1 MYFLNKI
8 KEISKDNKVA
18 IFVDMD
24 GVITDFD
31 LNKAL
36 DFKNKRPI
44 ITNINTLSEI
54 SNLNNTRLY
63 ILSVCVKDYQIKE
76 KNDWLDKYAPFFKI
90 ENRIIISK
98 EKYPKIFSR
107 QLKEKFLREKIK
119 DLNNEKMIVIDD
131 DNNVLRYLKNK
142 FSNVI
147 FFQDSSIID

>member
-76 KNDWLDKYAPFFKI
+76 K
-90 ENRIIISK
+90 
-98 EKYPKIFSR
+98 
-107 QLKEKFLREKIK
+107 
-119 DLNNEKMIVIDD
+119 MIG
-131 DNNVLRYLKNK
+131 
-142 FSNVI
+142 
-147 FFQDSSIID
+147 